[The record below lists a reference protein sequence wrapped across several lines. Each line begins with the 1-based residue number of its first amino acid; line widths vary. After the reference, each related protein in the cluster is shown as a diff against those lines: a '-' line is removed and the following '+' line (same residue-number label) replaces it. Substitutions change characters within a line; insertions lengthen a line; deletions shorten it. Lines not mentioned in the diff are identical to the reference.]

1 MNKILFLGQNIIA
14 QNCLKILCEEK
25 YSANLELVG
34 LVTNESTNEYLTSI
48 INPNKDY
55 KVISNSERNEAEI
68 IKFIIDNNIDTLIS
82 VQHPWIISEK
92 ILDLVDNHAFN
103 LHNAK
108 LPEYKGH
115 NTISHAILNGD
126 LEYTTTLHWM
136 VPKVDNGEI
145 AYTET
150 SKIEKED
157 TAYSLYHKM
166 LPLATKAF
174 RQLCD
179 DLNSG
184 SRIPRQPLSGTSKF
198 YSKKEIERLKNIN
211 KLSDYTEVDRKARAF
226 YFPPHEPAYYI
237 MNDEKFYIT
246 KKYKLE
252 DK

>member
-1 MNKILFLGQNIIA
+1 MRKILFLGQNLIA
-14 QNCLKILCEEK
+14 QNCLKVLCEEQ
-25 YSANLELVG
+25 YSDNLELVG
-34 LVTNESTNEYLTSI
+34 LVTNECTNEYFTSI
-48 INPNKDY
+48 INSNKDY
-55 KVISNSERNEAEI
+55 IVISNSERNEAGI
-68 IKFIIDNNIDTLIS
+68 IKIIVDNNIDTLIS

-92 ILDLVDNHAFN
+92 ILDLVGYHAFN

-126 LEYTTTLHWM
+126 MEYTTTLHWM

-166 LPLATKAF
+166 LPLAAKVF

-179 DLNSG
+179 DLNSV
-184 SRIPRQPLSGTSKF
+184 SRIPRQPLSGISKF
-198 YSKKEIERLKNIN
+198 YSKKEIERLKKIE
-211 KLSDYTEVDRKARAF
+211 KVSDYAEVDRKARAF

-237 MNDEKFYIT
+237 LSNEKFYIT
-246 KKYKLE
+246 KKQTGG
-252 DK
+252 